1 MEAKEFNAILRKIDS
16 DSAAFDKIYNEYVG
30 KMKYAAN
37 SILHNDPDVADAL
50 QTAFLNLVE
59 YVKSS
64 KYEWIKYPGAFMNTV
79 VKNAALNIL
88 RFRGESDSLDADED
102 VEDRSSDVE
111 SYSNCKDII
120 SFIKSLPKT
129 EREIA
134 ERLFI
139 YDMPVKVVAAEMNM
153 SVSGVK
159 WYRSNIRKKFREK
172 MK

>member
-16 DSAAFDKIYNEYVG
+16 DSAAFDKIYYEYAG
-30 KMKYAAN
+30 KMRYAAN
-37 SILHNDPDVADAL
+37 SILHNDSDIADAL

-88 RFRGESDSLDADED
+88 QSRGESDSLETAEEFED
-102 VEDRSSDVE
+102 SSADVE
-111 SYSNCKDII
+111 SFSNCKDII
-120 SFIKSLPKT
+120 SFIHELPQT

-139 YDMPVKVVAAEMNM
+139 YEMPVKVVAAEMNM

-172 MK
+172 FK

>member
-30 KMKYAAN
+30 KMKYAAK

-50 QTAFLNLVE
+50 QTAFLNLLE

-64 KYEWIKYPGAFMNTV
+64 KYEWIKYPGAFINTIV
-79 VKNAALNIL
+79 RNAALNIL
-88 RFRGESDSLDADED
+88 QSHSKSDLHETDDD
-102 VEDRSSDVE
+102 VEDSSADAE
-111 SYSNCKDII
+111 SFSACKDII
-120 SFIKSLPKT
+120 SFIKSLPET

-172 MK
+172 FK